1 MVAFENREAEYG
13 TGVFA
18 CQRVAKGE
26 EVWRFDEENCIRL
39 VKTEKIKLNV
49 VFHVKILTTMD
60 SWGLHRT
67 VK

>member
-39 VKTEKIKLNV
+39 VKTEKIKLNG
-49 VFHVKILTTMD
+49 IYAII
-60 SWGLHRT
+60 
-67 VK
+67 